1 MPTVLIVDDSLS
13 VRKVAERTL
22 KEAGMDVVL
31 AANGDAAI
39 AWLSTHQPDLVIAD
53 VIMPDRSGFEICAFV
68 RAQAHMT
75 NTPVLLF
82 SGFVDDDVT
91 RQAEACK
98 ADGVVKKPFQG
109 ASLCGRVMAL
119 LAARAPQG
127 VRAESSVL
135 ESPVPATEAAVM
147 VHAAPLIPAEEAVA
161 APAPVD
167 TGQEE
172 RRLLRE
178 TIQRLGARVAQQEQE
193 LARLEQSAQDLRQRL
208 EDEAKHRVELRAR
221 LTDLE
226 PAVDASTRA
235 LRALEEFARHM
246 LKSSEQGRPE
256 ADVIHDADE
265 SSSA

>member
-13 VRKVAERTL
+13 VRKVAERML
-22 KEAGMDVVL
+22 QEAGLEVAL

-68 RAQAHMT
+68 KAQTYMA

-109 ASLCGRVMAL
+109 ALLCGRVMAL

-127 VRAESSVL
+127 ARAASWVL
-135 ESPVPATEAAVM
+135 ENPAPATAAAM
-147 VHAAPLIPAEEAVA
+147 RVHAAPVIPVSAPMAPPALVAQFEGERRMLHEAGQRVETRVAEQAKRLADLERHVQDLHRRLAEEEKRA
-161 APAPVD
+161 
-167 TGQEE
+167 
-172 RRLLRE
+172 
-178 TIQRLGARVAQQEQE
+178 I
-193 LARLEQSAQDLRQRL
+193 
-208 EDEAKHRVELRAR
+208 ELRAR
-221 LTDLE
+221 LADVE
-226 PAVDASTRA
+226 PAVAASTRM
-235 LRALEEFARHM
+235 LQVLTECARQV
-246 LKSSEQGRPE
+246 LTFPKQGKP
-256 ADVIHDADE
+256 
-265 SSSA
+265 